1 MGSPPCTMKLL
12 IITLLAAAVSAAP
25 DLSQMTCEECTAE
38 MHKLGGVVKRASPY
52 IENYLINNYCPTLP
66 EDDHAC
72 DYDLSM
78 HYTEML
84 YAVTEHYFVDGA
96 THICQAWGMCRGP
109 GVGRGPHDRPALGS
123 RVRGLPPAKLVH
135 GPALSPDGGAPLPPH
150 ARHGHAALLAPAGGL

>member
-38 MHKLGGVVKRASPY
+38 MHKLGGVVKGASPY

-84 YAVTEHYFVDGA
+84 YRYRALF
-96 THICQAWGMCRGP
+96 RGRRHSYLP
-109 GVGRGPHDRPALGS
+109 GVGDVP
-123 RVRGLPPAKLVH
+123 
-135 GPALSPDGGAPLPPH
+135 
-150 ARHGHAALLAPAGGL
+150 RH

>member
-1 MGSPPCTMKLL
+1 
-12 IITLLAAAVSAAP
+12 
-25 DLSQMTCEECTAE
+25 
-38 MHKLGGVVKRASPY
+38 MHKLGGVVKRASPF

-96 THICQAWGMCRGP
+96 THICQASAFNNNTRFTTTDSAFLFLVM
-109 GVGRGPHDRPALGS
+109 RPS
-123 RVRGLPPAKLVH
+123 EQH
-135 GPALSPDGGAPLPPH
+135 C
-150 ARHGHAALLAPAGGL
+150 